1 MKKNH
6 EKLTDAIGMLNQET
20 IHGCITATSASGRT
34 TNRKRAV
41 ILMAACMAT
50 LLMLGAVIAI
60 PLMRAED
67 PILPSVSHEELTGA
81 SAPESDSLPLADVG
95 LSYHA
100 APLVNVQIL
109 SASKESTQKPSTE
122 PETSDADSL
131 PETGNTNPSTEDP
144 AVLPEDSI
152 SIVVG
157 DELVAHDVYVLFHVE
172 DGETVTVTSQNG
184 KIGQG
189 KHSMALN
196 GNKADAW
203 KEYFAKYA
211 MYHGFIYSVT
221 TGQSL
226 TLDPEFPVATWGGN
240 RFYPENPLGGR
251 ADEDYVDFIIRD
263 ENGLIT
269 GAGSVYIGN
278 QKPVTNTQSR
288 YYDDVS
294 VTRGVVLGAVRF
306 DDPEQV
312 TEEKAATFV
321 ASLHDKAEDVKP
333 RLFDHLSATERYV
346 MALGAVINQ
355 NYAAYDNFAM
365 TFGFSPDDSY
375 RAVTI
380 LSHKDPEL
388 SERSY
393 LLLEDESW
401 VEYSKTVAYC
411 DLCGEMED
419 SCYHSQRTRY
429 ILTDGRIL
437 EDCRGV
443 LTEVTE
449 EVSVSPAEVLEDMIP
464 EGSPMKDAILS
475 AYETLILSEK
485 DAGHLPA
492 GVIHNRMGMEQRIWA
507 RYAILEICEKGQTV
521 DVPAT
526 RYFITEEGE
535 CFEILG
541 NLYPCAHCGEILESE
556 ETVQT
561 HAGYSDYGV
570 GYLLADG
577 RVVTVEN
584 GWSGYTGEEQAFLPE
599 FKYPESE

>member
-20 IHGCITATSASGRT
+20 IHGCITATSSSGRT

-41 ILMAACMAT
+41 VLLAACMAT
-50 LLMLGAVIAI
+50 LLMLGALIAV

-67 PILPSVSHEELTGA
+67 PILPSESHEEITGQ
-81 SAPESDSLPLADVG
+81 SVSENDSLPLTDVG

-109 SASKESTQKPSTE
+109 SASKESTPPPATE
-122 PETSDADSL
+122 PETSDTDSL
-131 PETGNTNPSTEDP
+131 PETGSTNPS
-144 AVLPEDSI
+144 PEDSAVSPEDRI

-172 DGETVTVTSQNG
+172 EGEIVTVTSQNG

-189 KHSMALN
+189 KPSIELD
-196 GNKADAW
+196 GNKIDGW
-203 KEYFAKYA
+203 KEYFATYA
-211 MYHGFIYSVT
+211 MYHSFIHSVT

-251 ADEDYVDFIIRD
+251 ADEDYIDFIIRD

-278 QKPVTNTQSR
+278 QKPVINTRSR

-312 TEEKAATFV
+312 TEEKATTFV

-333 RLFDHLSATERYV
+333 HLFDHLSTTERYV

-355 NYAAYDNFAM
+355 NYAAYDNFSVIS
-365 TFGFSPDDSY
+365 GFSPDEAY

-380 LSHKDPEL
+380 LSHKDPEIG
-388 SERSY
+388 ERSY

-401 VEYSKTVAYC
+401 VEYSKTVVYC

-429 ILTDGRIL
+429 ILMDGRIL
-437 EDCRGV
+437 EDRCGV

-449 EVSVSPAEVLEDMIP
+449 DVFVSPAEVLEDMIP

-475 AYETLILSEK
+475 AYATLILSEK
-485 DAGHLPA
+485 DAESLPA
-492 GVIHNRMGMEQRIWA
+492 GVIHNRMGMERRIWA
-507 RYAILEICEKGQTV
+507 RYAILEICEKGQTM
-521 DVPAT
+521 DEPAT

-541 NLYPCAHCGEILESE
+541 NLYPCAHCGEILDSE
-556 ETVQT
+556 DTVQT

-570 GYLLADG
+570 GYILADG
-577 RVVTVEN
+577 RTVTVEN
-584 GWSGYTGEEQAFLPE
+584 GWSGYTGEEQAYLPE
-599 FKYPESE
+599 FKNPENE